1 MILNQSMQS
10 DFNIFNIFSWLTL
23 GDIILGTIG
32 FLWAG
37 LLHLRYRALYML
49 TLTRLPTTSALP
61 TLPWEVVFTRATTTT
76 SSREYDFYDIQQ
88 ELIKI
93 LPVDLTLLFLV
104 AVCVSGYL
112 TYLVVKHCR
121 NRGKNKTFLFIQVCD
136 GEDSVSWL
144 LTSLPYLPAHYKV
157 EASKSIFLTLTQSYF
172 SATVSFSE
180 ALKVICKPLASE
192 VVVLRELV
200 IYPWKILKTRKIL
213 SKKHYIALLVYDEKT
228 LIDMALLRGW
238 SEMQSSHL
246 PVDAPKM
253 PASEQNQLYPVI

>member
-1 MILNQSMQS
+1 MGWSVTFKI
-10 DFNIFNIFSWLTL
+10 D
-23 GDIILGTIG
+23 
-32 FLWAG
+32 
-37 LLHLRYRALYML
+37 YRALYML

-61 TLPWEVVFTRATTTT
+61 TLPWEVVFTRPTT
-76 SSREYDFYDIQQ
+76 STTSREYDFYDIQQ

-112 TYLVVKHCR
+112 IYLVVQNCK
-121 NRGKNKTFLFIQVCD
+121 NSGKNKTFFFIQVCD
-136 GEDSVSWL
+136 SEDSVSWL

-157 EASKSIFLTLTQSYF
+157 EASTSIFLTITHNYF

-180 ALKVICKPLASE
+180 ALQVICKPLASE

-200 IYPWKILKTRKIL
+200 IRPWKLLKARKIL
-213 SKKHYIALLVYDEKT
+213 NNKHYIALLVYDEKT

-238 SEMQSSHL
+238 REMQSSRL
-246 PVDAPKM
+246 PVDTPTM
-253 PASEQNQLYPVI
+253 PTSEQIQLYPVI